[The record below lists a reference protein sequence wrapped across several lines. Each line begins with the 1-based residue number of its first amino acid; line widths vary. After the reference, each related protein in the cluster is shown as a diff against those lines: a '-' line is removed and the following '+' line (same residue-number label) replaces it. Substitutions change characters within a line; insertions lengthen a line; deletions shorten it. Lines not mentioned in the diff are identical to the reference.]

1 MIRHWIKRKKH
12 SVMARIVDVLDFAD
26 NIRAEIKV
34 TVQII

>member
-1 MIRHWIKRKKH
+1 MHRWIKRMKH
-12 SVMARIVDVLDFAD
+12 SVTARIVDVLDFSD